1 MEEKSAFL
9 SINPNL
15 NSSTIF
21 LYISIDL
28 VKKSSFLHAL
38 FPVTERRSQLGGTLS
53 GGEQQRLAIG
63 RALRARPRLLLLDE
77 PSLGLAPLVVENIFE
92 IIRRINAEGVTVLLV
107 EQNAQMALG
116 IAYRGYVLATG
127 RVVLEGTATALLDN
141 PGVRSASLGLD

>member
-1 MEEKSAFL
+1 M
-9 SINPNL
+9 
-15 NSSTIF
+15 
-21 LYISIDL
+21 
-28 VKKSSFLHAL
+28 
-38 FPVTERRSQLGGTLS
+38 
-53 GGEQQRLAIG
+53 AIG